1 MSSEKISGGSDWLL
15 EKGVVNAIRLAA
27 EFGKGYL
34 IMSIFANVLQGMVPA
49 GSVIIMQEIT
59 KLVQSREEDFRVIT
73 AYAVGLAGLHMLG
86 AVIDLLYSRYKSP
99 FRLRFTERIG
109 VRMMKKAQQL
119 SLSDF
124 ETSETF
130 AVISRARNQDGE
142 DIPDCVDAVSGILKR
157 IVSIAGMI
165 GILMGFD
172 WRIAAVILM
181 SLIGR
186 GSASLFIGKEMYGAR
201 PNRPELRH
209 RERDIRSMAMTA
221 RGYKDIKVLGIGTD
235 LSGRYEDTLKKIIS
249 QENRMCRK
257 GLLPGVCLDFLGWM
271 IAGGIWGY
279 VIYSGFAGRILAGDV
294 MVYII
299 CTERI
304 MSLAE
309 QGILV
314 ICELA
319 GKAGGIKALT
329 EYLNLPE
336 AAYINR
342 KEVLA
347 IRSIEFCHVSFRYPN
362 GMYALKNVS
371 FSIRQGEAVAL
382 AGEDGAGK
390 STLIKLLLGLYDE
403 YDGEIFVNDV
413 NLREIAVDSYR
424 KKISAVFQESYKYEA
439 SLRENTAIG
448 RCPGGQQFSEKEW
461 ERLAIARAFLRDAD
475 VYIFDEPDG
484 AEEVFS
490 QQEFVRLL
498 KKKKEHKIMIC
509 ALHASEISGELTWP
523 ADQIMVMREGM
534 VVSCRK
540 GSNLQEGTPSE
551 R

>member
-1 MSSEKISGGSDWLL
+1 
-15 EKGVVNAIRLAA
+15 
-27 EFGKGYL
+27 
-34 IMSIFANVLQGMVPA
+34 
-49 GSVIIMQEIT
+49 
-59 KLVQSREEDFRVIT
+59 
-73 AYAVGLAGLHMLG
+73 
-86 AVIDLLYSRYKSP
+86 
-99 FRLRFTERIG
+99 
-109 VRMMKKAQQL
+109 
-119 SLSDF
+119 
-124 ETSETF
+124 
-130 AVISRARNQDGE
+130 
-142 DIPDCVDAVSGILKR
+142 
-157 IVSIAGMI
+157 
-165 GILMGFD
+165 
-172 WRIAAVILM
+172 
-181 SLIGR
+181 
-186 GSASLFIGKEMYGAR
+186 
-201 PNRPELRH
+201 
-209 RERDIRSMAMTA
+209 
-221 RGYKDIKVLGIGTD
+221 
-235 LSGRYEDTLKKIIS
+235 
-249 QENRMCRK
+249 MCRK

>member
-1 MSSEKISGGSDWLL
+1 MSSEKISKGSDWLL
-15 EKGVVNAIRLAA
+15 EKGVVNAISLAA

-49 GSVIIMQEIT
+49 GAVIIMQEIT
-59 KLVQSREEDFRVIT
+59 KLVQSREEHFRVIT

-279 VIYSGFAGRILAGDV
+279 VIYSGFAGRILTGDV

-309 QGILV
+309 QGMLV

-319 GKAGGIKALT
+319 GKAGGINALT
-329 EYLNLPE
+329 E
-336 AAYINR
+336 
-342 KEVLA
+342 
-347 IRSIEFCHVSFRYPN
+347 
-362 GMYALKNVS
+362 
-371 FSIRQGEAVAL
+371 
-382 AGEDGAGK
+382 
-390 STLIKLLLGLYDE
+390 
-403 YDGEIFVNDV
+403 
-413 NLREIAVDSYR
+413 
-424 KKISAVFQESYKYEA
+424 
-439 SLRENTAIG
+439 
-448 RCPGGQQFSEKEW
+448 
-461 ERLAIARAFLRDAD
+461 
-475 VYIFDEPDG
+475 
-484 AEEVFS
+484 
-490 QQEFVRLL
+490 
-498 KKKKEHKIMIC
+498 
-509 ALHASEISGELTWP
+509 
-523 ADQIMVMREGM
+523 
-534 VVSCRK
+534 
-540 GSNLQEGTPSE
+540 
-551 R
+551 